1 MLCTLLNS
9 HPAILC
15 HHELFNPRGVFLA
28 LDHRGESL
36 GLGTPA
42 QRDRDPPGFL
52 GRVWK
57 ASCGAS
63 HVGFKVTRGQA
74 ETVLP
79 LLLRDASIAKIV
91 LRRGNRLK
99 TFVSY
104 LVAERNDQWE
114 CYEGGATSAPPPRVR
129 VEREA
134 LEAFSRANEE
144 FYQALHDGLAVHGQ
158 RCIELSYET
167 LHSQSEHQ
175 RTLAFLGLSPPYP
188 RLSAA
193 SVKLGSRDLRGV
205 IANFAELEADL
216 RGTPYHAE
224 LHDVVG

>member
-28 LDHRGESL
+28 LDHRGDSL
-36 GLGTPA
+36 GFGTPA
-42 QRDRDPPGFL
+42 QRDRDPRGFL
-52 GRVWK
+52 DRVWK

-74 ETVLP
+74 GVVLP
-79 LLLRDASIAKIV
+79 LLLRDAGIAKIV
-91 LRRGNRLK
+91 LRRSNQLK

-104 LVAERNDQWE
+104 LIAEQNDQWE
-114 CYEGGATSAPPPRVR
+114 CYDGEARTAPLPRVAI
-129 VEREA
+129 ERGA
-134 LEAFSRANEE
+134 LEAFTGANEE
-144 FYQALHDGLAVHGQ
+144 FYEALHAELAVHGQ
-158 RCIELSYET
+158 RYIELRYET
-167 LHSQSEHQ
+167 LLSQSEHK

-193 SVKLGSRDLRGV
+193 SVKLGSHDLRGV
-205 IANFAELEADL
+205 IINFAELEADL

>member
-28 LDHRGESL
+28 LDHRGDSL
-36 GLGTPA
+36 GFGTPA
-42 QRDRDPPGFL
+42 QRDRDPRGFL
-52 GRVWK
+52 DRVWK

-74 ETVLP
+74 GAVLP
-79 LLLRDASIAKIV
+79 LLLRDAGVAKIV
-91 LRRGNRLK
+91 LRRSNQLK

-104 LVAERNDQWE
+104 LIAEQNDQWE
-114 CYEGGATSAPPPRVR
+114 CYDGDERPAPPSRVA

-134 LEAFSRANEE
+134 LEAFTRANEE
-144 FYQALHDGLAVHGQ
+144 FYEELHAELAVHGQ
-158 RCIELSYET
+158 RYIELRYET
-167 LHSQSEHQ
+167 LLSRAEQQ
-175 RTLAFLGLSPPYP
+175 RMLAFLGLAPPHP

-193 SVKLGSRDLRGV
+193 SIKLGSPDLRAA
-205 IANFAELEADL
+205 IANAAELEADL
-216 RGTPYHAE
+216 RGTAYHAE
-224 LHDVVG
+224 LHDLAG